1 MVNSMISYGCH
12 TKSVLAKGII
22 FVKYILAIF
31 ESFVVLSDAC
41 CEKVQNMRKC
51 FMSGFSL
58 FQNTI
63 EHCNHL
69 QVYVFVMHVFKNFLF
84 SCALT
89 SK

>member
-1 MVNSMISYGCH
+1 MISYGYH
-12 TKSVLAKGII
+12 TKSVVTKGII
-22 FVKYILAIF
+22 FDKHIIAKF
-31 ESFVVLSDAC
+31 ESFVVISDAW

-63 EHCNHL
+63 EHRNHL
-69 QVYVFVMHVFKNFLF
+69 QVYVFIMHVLKKFLF